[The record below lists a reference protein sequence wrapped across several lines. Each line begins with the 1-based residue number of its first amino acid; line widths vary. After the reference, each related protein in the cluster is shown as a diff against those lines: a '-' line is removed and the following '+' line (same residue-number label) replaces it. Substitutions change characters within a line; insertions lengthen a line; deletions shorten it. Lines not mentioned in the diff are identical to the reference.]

1 MLFEEFVPLEYR
13 QQLAITSS
21 SRRRLPSLF
30 SPSRK
35 QWKQAATL
43 NGRPYVVGHV
53 PHSPSYQEVEFEGLL
68 HGTTSTKVIS
78 LNKSPRIPTTT
89 SNTPLENTPVPVE
102 SLLPPI
108 PPVPPLKIKKSSSG
122 PLKVLQSE
130 QLPAHKNDD
139 HSDPTSSPSVKK
151 LFRLPVNPG
160 SNRKSMMIPAEY
172 STVEFETRM
181 ASYSDE
187 EHNGNLHETE
197 AVKQKRRESRD
208 DAWVDILIGSQ
219 TRRKS
224 EQDAEFADRRRGH
237 QSKLS
242 DPDVV
247 GLEVAQVLATVHN
260 RTPSPPSVIDRV
272 DRDYGMDHHVRD
284 LDVDEVETI
293 PRMSI
298 GGPSVGSEESEVAL
312 PYDQS
317 ENGHAE
323 NLGPSAAE
331 SILNNR
337 HMAKYQRRIGYFDL
351 HPDRRQ
357 ALAQTSLHD
366 DEDDLRAKL
375 AEDSDDDD
383 DEIDD
388 DRVYGPP
395 EGIRPLP
402 TPPVPV
408 PQVQPR
414 VLEPSS
420 VVNSVPATLKPPSEV
435 KEKLPFSLP
444 EIVNDNVSSTAPSTP
459 SKTASLIEMYRER
472 ERGSPLNPAPTTPT
486 PIVVAPLAPSR
497 LPVRIASL
505 PKEGA
510 PLPQP
515 SLLSTSSPKVSSP
528 PKTSPPPETTV
539 RNNDLPPRIP
549 LEETGR
555 NSPARYVHGAPLHNV
570 LEEEEE

>member
-1 MLFEEFVPLEYR
+1 M
-13 QQLAITSS
+13 
-21 SRRRLPSLF
+21 
-30 SPSRK
+30 
-35 QWKQAATL
+35 
-43 NGRPYVVGHV
+43 GHV

-78 LNKSPRIPTTT
+78 LTKSPRVQSTT
-89 SNTPLENTPVPVE
+89 SNTLVENPPPIE
-102 SLLPPI
+102 ASLPPI
-108 PPVPPLKIKKSSSG
+108 PPQPPLKKSFSG
-122 PLKVLQSE
+122 PLRVPQSE
-130 QLPAHKNDD
+130 LLPAPKNDD
-139 HSDPTSSPSVKK
+139 HSDPTMSPSVKK
-151 LFRLPVNPG
+151 LFRLPTTPG

-187 EHNGNLHETE
+187 EHNGDRHETE
-197 AVKQKRRESRD
+197 AAKQKRRESRD

-224 EQDAEFADRRRGH
+224 EQDAEFVDRKRGH
-237 QSKLS
+237 QSKDS
-242 DPDVV
+242 DPDIV

-260 RTPSPPSVIDRV
+260 RTPSPPSVMDRV

-293 PRMSI
+293 PRASSV
-298 GGPSVGSEESEVAL
+298 GPSTGSDESEAALAYNNDDEQPENGDVESLEPPEESVL
-312 PYDQS
+312 KS
-317 ENGHAE
+317 
-323 NLGPSAAE
+323 
-331 SILNNR
+331 R

-357 ALAQTSLHD
+357 ALAQQSTLHD
-366 DEDDLRAKL
+366 DGDDLRARL
-375 AEDSDDDD
+375 AEDSDDD

-402 TPPVPV
+402 VPPVLPV
-408 PQVQPR
+408 QQVQPR
-414 VLEPSS
+414 VPEPSP
-420 VVNSVPATLKPPSEV
+420 VINSISTITLKPLSEV

-444 EIVNDNVSSTAPSTP
+444 EVHNNNVTTTTTTTTSPSTP
-459 SKTASLIEMYRER
+459 SKTATLIEMYRER
-472 ERGSPLNPAPTTPT
+472 ERGSPLNTVPTSAAAP
-486 PIVVAPLAPSR
+486 IIIAPLAPSR
-497 LPVRIASL
+497 LPVRTTSL

-510 PLPQP
+510 PLPHP

-528 PKTSPPPETTV
+528 PKPSSSSPLESTT
-539 RNNDLPPRIP
+539 RSDLPQHIQ